1 MKLLITR
8 LRIPRPAENKGRPSR
23 RRHKVLTV
31 LLGTALTLGVC
42 LAAENI
48 PRRKAVPAS
57 VPAPEGKALPVI
69 CYSQVLTDG
78 AAGGKRTVS
87 ADMLR
92 QDLAWLADHRC
103 ETVSCSDV
111 IGFARGLEQLP
122 EKPVLLL
129 FDGSWETILTAV
141 LPLLEEQSAKA
152 AAVICGSD
160 AELYSAQ
167 VPKKEEDARLSWN
180 EIRLLD
186 QSPLV
191 ELVSG
196 KAREVYA
203 RKEQEI
209 GAPLMRELERVIM
222 LRVVDEYWMDQI
234 DAMNELKQGIGLRA
248 YAQTDPVVAYKQEGY
263 EMFENMIAA
272 IQEETIRRIYLAR
285 VQVGGAVKRE
295 RVAKVTGESGGSDQ
309 TVKKQPVKKQGKI
322 GRNDPCPCG
331 SGKKWKKC
339 DCAEYHGPEYQ

>member
-8 LRIPRPAENKGRPSR
+8 LRIPRPAEHKGRPSH

-48 PRRKAVPAS
+48 SRRKAVPAS

-78 AAGGKRTVS
+78 EKGGKRTVS

-92 QDLAWLADHRC
+92 QDLAWLADHHC
-103 ETVSCSDV
+103 ETVSCSQV
-111 IGFARGLEQLP
+111 IGFARGLEQLS

-129 FDGSWETILTAV
+129 FDGSWETILTVV
-141 LPLLEEQSAKA
+141 LPLLEEQNAKA

-160 AELYSAQ
+160 ADLYSAQ

-196 KAREVYA
+196 TYDLRQEKGSGGRRGVSML
-203 RKEQEI
+203 RKEGFETYRAFLADDLLALQN
-209 GAPLMRELERVIM
+209 R
-222 LRVVDEYWMDQI
+222 
-234 DAMNELKQGIGLRA
+234 MNEELSHDASVFCYPFGEKSGESEAVLKDLGFLMTLSEGDGIARISNKNSLFGIPFTVRDPEQTAEEFFGQIGL
-248 YAQTDPVVAYKQEGY
+248 
-263 EMFENMIAA
+263 
-272 IQEETIRRIYLAR
+272 
-285 VQVGGAVKRE
+285 
-295 RVAKVTGESGGSDQ
+295 GEP
-309 TVKKQPVKKQGKI
+309 T
-322 GRNDPCPCG
+322 
-331 SGKKWKKC
+331 
-339 DCAEYHGPEYQ
+339 A